1 MELDNKINS
10 ILESCGNSQQ
20 VIVRRFSIGKDTP
33 LDAALIYKDGLVNQ
47 DIINRDILNPLMH
60 KVNEDLSK
68 AQSINQEI
76 CNKYISMS
84 KIVIQTDINMAIKD
98 IRRGKTAVL
107 VHKEDTFIVADTQ
120 GTKHRNIS
128 EPMDEIGIRGS
139 KEGFIEDIEINLSL
153 IKKGLKDKNLIIEPF
168 IIGRRSQKDVA
179 LIYIKDIADKDLI
192 EDTRNKLL
200 SIDVDT
206 FTSAGMLEQYIENHP
221 YSVFPQAHASQRPD
235 VVQQNLSEG
244 RIAILMDGTPF
255 ALTIPALFMEFFQA
269 VEDYSQRTLLSNF
282 NRILRVFGTF
292 IVILLPS
299 IYLDLIR
306 FNSELIPI
314 KFIIPIVQ
322 SRRGIALPPL
332 LEILSMYVVIELLR
346 EGGLR
351 LPTKIG
357 QTLSVVGGFI
367 IGSAALE
374 AKLVSPATLVVV
386 GVATIG
392 TFIIPN
398 YDMSSSIRL
407 IGFPFLFLTNFL
419 GAVGLIAGWYFLFI
433 HLLSLDSFGVP
444 YMPLDKYG
452 DFKDTFIRVPLWKMN
467 NRPEGIPNNNPK
479 RQTNFRNKLWRN
491 KNE

>member
-10 ILESCGNSQQ
+10 ILQSCGNNQE
-20 VIVRRFSIGKDTP
+20 VIIRRFSIGKDTP

-60 KVNEDLSK
+60 EVHENISK
-68 AQSINQEI
+68 WESINTEV

-84 KIVIQTDINMAIKD
+84 KIVIETDINMVIKD
-98 IRRGKTAVL
+98 IRRGKTAIL
-107 VHKEDTFIVADTQ
+107 IHNEDTFIVADTQ
-120 GTKHRNIS
+120 GTKHRDIS
-128 EPMDEIGIRGS
+128 EPMDEVGIRGA
-139 KEGFIEDIEINLSL
+139 KDGFIEDLEINLSL
-153 IKKGLKDKNLIIEPF
+153 LKKGLKDKNLTIEPF

-179 LIYIKDIADKDLI
+179 LVYIKDIANKDLI
-192 EDTRNKLL
+192 ENIRNKLL

-221 YSVFPQAHASQRPD
+221 YSVFPQARASQRPD
-235 VVQQNLSEG
+235 IVEQNLSEG
-244 RIAILMDGTPF
+244 RLAILMDGTPF
-255 ALTIPALFMEFFQA
+255 VLTIPALFIEFFQA
-269 VEDYSQRTLLSNF
+269 VEDYSQRTILSNF

-299 IYLDLIR
+299 IYLNLIR
-306 FNSELIPI
+306 FNSELIPL

-332 LEILSMYVVIELLR
+332 LEILSMYVVVELLR

-407 IGFPFLFLTNFL
+407 LGFPLLFLTNFL

-444 YMPLDKYG
+444 YMSVDKYG
-452 DFKDTFIRVPLWKMN
+452 DLKDTLIRVPLWKMK
-467 NRPEGIPNNNPK
+467 NRPESIPSNNPK
-479 RQTNFRNKLWRN
+479 RQTDFRHKLWRN
-491 KNE
+491 KDG

>member
-20 VIVRRFSIGKDTP
+20 VIIRRFSIGKDTP

-60 KVNEDLSK
+60 KVHEDLSK

-84 KIVIQTDINMAIKD
+84 KIVIQTDINMVIKD

-128 EPMDEIGIRGS
+128 EPMDEIGIRGA

-168 IIGRRSQKDVA
+168 VIGRRSQKDVA

-192 EDTRNKLL
+192 EDIRNKLL

-244 RIAILMDGTPF
+244 RIAILIDGTPF
-255 ALTIPALFMEFFQA
+255 AFLPCLWNFFKLLKI
-269 VEDYSQRTLLSNF
+269 TLK
-282 NRILRVFGTF
+282 
-292 IVILLPS
+292 
-299 IYLDLIR
+299 
-306 FNSELIPI
+306 E
-314 KFIIPIVQ
+314 
-322 SRRGIALPPL
+322 
-332 LEILSMYVVIELLR
+332 
-346 EGGLR
+346 
-351 LPTKIG
+351 
-357 QTLSVVGGFI
+357 
-367 IGSAALE
+367 
-374 AKLVSPATLVVV
+374 
-386 GVATIG
+386 
-392 TFIIPN
+392 
-398 YDMSSSIRL
+398 
-407 IGFPFLFLTNFL
+407 PF
-419 GAVGLIAGWYFLFI
+419 
-433 HLLSLDSFGVP
+433 
-444 YMPLDKYG
+444 
-452 DFKDTFIRVPLWKMN
+452 
-467 NRPEGIPNNNPK
+467 
-479 RQTNFRNKLWRN
+479 
-491 KNE
+491 

>member
-1 MELDNKINS
+1 
-10 ILESCGNSQQ
+10 
-20 VIVRRFSIGKDTP
+20 
-33 LDAALIYKDGLVNQ
+33 
-47 DIINRDILNPLMH
+47 
-60 KVNEDLSK
+60 
-68 AQSINQEI
+68 
-76 CNKYISMS
+76 
-84 KIVIQTDINMAIKD
+84 
-98 IRRGKTAVL
+98 
-107 VHKEDTFIVADTQ
+107 
-120 GTKHRNIS
+120 
-128 EPMDEIGIRGS
+128 
-139 KEGFIEDIEINLSL
+139 
-153 IKKGLKDKNLIIEPF
+153 
-168 IIGRRSQKDVA
+168 
-179 LIYIKDIADKDLI
+179 
-192 EDTRNKLL
+192 
-200 SIDVDT
+200 
-206 FTSAGMLEQYIENHP
+206 
-221 YSVFPQAHASQRPD
+221 
-235 VVQQNLSEG
+235 
-244 RIAILMDGTPF
+244 
-255 ALTIPALFMEFFQA
+255 MEFFQA

-299 IYLDLIR
+299 VYLDLIR

-314 KFIIPIVQ
+314 KFVIPIVQ

-351 LPTKIG
+351 LPSKIG

-374 AKLVSPATLVVV
+374 AKLVSPATLVV

-467 NRPEGIPNNNPK
+467 NRPESIPNNNPK
-479 RQTNFRNKLWRN
+479 RQTNFRNKLWRK